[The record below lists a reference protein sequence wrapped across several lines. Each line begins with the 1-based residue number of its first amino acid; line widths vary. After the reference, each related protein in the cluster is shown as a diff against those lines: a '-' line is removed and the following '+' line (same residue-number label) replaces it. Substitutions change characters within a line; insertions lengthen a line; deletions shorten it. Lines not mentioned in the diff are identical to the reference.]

1 MRTELRLIT
10 LDLDDTLWPCAP
22 VIRAAEQSLF
32 AWLQRHAPALAADHD
47 IDSLRAHRRTL
58 AQARPELSH
67 DVTALRLVQ
76 LELLM
81 AEYDHDPALA
91 QAGSDHFRAARNRVQ
106 PYADVVAALTVLR
119 EHYLLVSLTNG
130 NAQLEH
136 TPLAGCFH
144 HSLNAGDAGA
154 AKPDP
159 AMFQAACD
167 WAGVTPAATLHVGD
181 DPRRDVAAAGALGM
195 RTAWINR
202 DGAVWPDELP
212 AADLQFT
219 DLAGL
224 TASLT
229 SVSKDAAHDL

>member
-1 MRTELRLIT
+1 
-10 LDLDDTLWPCAP
+10 
-22 VIRAAEQSLF
+22 
-32 AWLQRHAPALAADHD
+32 LAAAHD
-47 IDSLRAHRRTL
+47 IDSLRAHRLAL

-76 LELLM
+76 LELLL

-91 QAGSDHFRAARNRVQ
+91 QVGSDHFRAARNRVQ
-106 PYADVVAALTVLR
+106 PYADVVDALMVLR
-119 EHYLLVSLTNG
+119 KHYLLVSLTNG

-144 HSLNAGDAGA
+144 HSLNAGEAGA

-159 AMFQAACD
+159 AMFRAACD
-167 WAGVTPAATLHVGD
+167 WAGAMPAETLHVGD
-181 DPRRDVAAAGALGM
+181 DPRRDVAAARALGM

-202 DGAVWPDELP
+202 QGADWPASLQP
-212 AADLQFT
+212 ADQQFT

-224 TASLT
+224 VASLIP
-229 SVSKDAAHDL
+229 VAKDVAHDL